1 MTITN
6 KKKCDN
12 CKHYHWY
19 YDHCERWDCEMDG
32 RSIHDCFVPYTSN
45 IVAES
50 DYFIGD
56 IIVIDGKLYRA
67 VSNIPSGSD
76 MIKDQNIVQM
86 MIDKSDTIQNESLYG
101 NCKNCGAPISR
112 SGKCEY
118 CGTMYRTI

>member
-1 MTITN
+1 
-6 KKKCDN
+6 
-12 CKHYHWY
+12 
-19 YDHCERWDCEMDG
+19 MDG